1 MTVSFVIGLTLVVGA
16 PAAKEK
22 PKKDPPGPVGR
33 WTVESATFAGMP
45 LPKPELTISFTA
57 DGKYETRAAGGD
69 AKIGGTFTLD
79 PKKDPPE
86 MDLTDPGQ
94 ANPGKVSAAI
104 YKIDG
109 DTLTICSS
117 TDGERPRAF
126 DAAAGSK
133 FVLLVLKRTK
143 D

>member
-1 MTVSFVIGLTLVVGA
+1 MTTSLILALVIAA
-16 PAAKEK
+16 PARPAEV
-22 PKKDPPGPVGR
+22 DPPGLVGR
-33 WTVESATFAGMP
+33 WTVESATFTGMA
-45 LPKPELTISFTA
+45 LPKPDLTITFAA
-57 DGKYETRAAGGD
+57 DGKYETRPASGD
-69 AKIGGTFTLD
+69 ARVSGTFTFD

-86 MDLTDPGQ
+86 LDLTEPTN
-94 ANPGKVSAAI
+94 AGKVSPSI

-126 DAAAGSK
+126 DAPAGSRL
-133 FVLLVLKRTK
+133 VLLVLKRIK

>member
-1 MTVSFVIGLTLVVGA
+1 MTASLVLGLALVVGA

-22 PKKDPPGPVGR
+22 PKKDPPGLVGR

-45 LPKPELTISFTA
+45 IPKPDVTITFTA
-57 DGKYETRAAGGD
+57 DGKYETRAPGGD
-69 AKIGGTFTLD
+69 AKVSGTFTFD
-79 PKKDPPE
+79 AKKDPAE
-86 MDLTDPGQ
+86 MDVTDPAQ

-126 DAAAGSK
+126 DAPAGSK
-133 FVLLVLKRTK
+133 FVLLTLKRIK